1 MRCARAAIRSA
12 GRTAPA
18 HDAVSD
24 SSCDARLRVAVWLQK
39 SRACRAHFRSPC
51 SQCCLSGWP
60 VSMEAS
66 AAAQGAGEY
75 EESEH
80 EVVPVGGSEFPP
92 QLSSSQSF
100 QAGEAHS
107 PSAVLRREG
116 SQSFRAPRSARN
128 RRPFRV
134 VVCKGSHEGETLI
147 ADRHS
152 GCPSFQ
158 TARALSL
165 WTLAKSGQQPSER
178 ESPRSFRVPSLPKP
192 PQSARA
198 RRLSNSQFVEAL
210 VR

>member
-1 MRCARAAIRSA
+1 MRAFSSWEPYRTVRALRREEFSDCQRLQTVRALDLRALSSCGPSQAARAF
-12 GRTAPA
+12 
-18 HDAVSD
+18 
-24 SSCDARLRVAVWLQK
+24 
-39 SRACRAHFRSPC
+39 SR
-51 SQCCLSGWP
+51 Q
-60 VSMEAS
+60 E
-66 AAAQGAGEY
+66 
-75 EESEH
+75 
-80 EVVPVGGSEFPP
+80 EFPDC
-92 QLSSSQSF
+92 QRELSSSQSF

-178 ESPRSFRVPSLPKP
+178 ESPRSFRIPSLPKP

-210 VR
+210 VRQALSSRKHAS